1 MTLGEYL
8 RLVLTQAPGVAALV
22 RDRVFSETLP
32 QRPTMPAVTF
42 TLVSGDRDITIDG
55 WHGAMAQ
62 RVQVDAWADS
72 RAGATT
78 LGAAVLEVLAG
89 HSGAAGGF
97 EVMGVALVLE
107 RWDYEPETKLW
118 RVTQDF
124 EVHVAG

>member
-8 RLVLTQAPGVAALV
+8 RLVLTQAPGVSALV
-22 RDRVFSETLP
+22 RDRVFSEILP

-42 TLVSGDRDITIDG
+42 TLVSGDRDIAIDG
-55 WHGAMAQ
+55 WHGASAQ
-62 RVQVDAWADS
+62 RVQVDAWASS
-72 RAGATT
+72 RAGAAE
-78 LGAAVLEVLAG
+78 LGAAVLGILAG

-97 EVMGVALVLE
+97 EVMGVMLVLE

-118 RVTQDF
+118 RVMQDF